1 MNKFFFALL
10 ILALF
15 VFEVKTDYIP
25 PDLRKKVENLINY
38 LKANGLWD
46 QLLNMLRIYDDDYV
60 VHWCMSYDTY
70 QVCEAL
76 IDDYLDYY
84 DD

>member
-15 VFEVKTDYIP
+15 VFEIKADYIP
-25 PDLRKKVENLINY
+25 PALRKKVEDLIAY
-38 LKANGLWD
+38 FKKIGKWD
-46 QLLNMLRIYDDDYV
+46 ELIRMVQMYDDDYV
-60 VHWCMSYDTY
+60 VHWCMEYSTY

-84 DD
+84 D